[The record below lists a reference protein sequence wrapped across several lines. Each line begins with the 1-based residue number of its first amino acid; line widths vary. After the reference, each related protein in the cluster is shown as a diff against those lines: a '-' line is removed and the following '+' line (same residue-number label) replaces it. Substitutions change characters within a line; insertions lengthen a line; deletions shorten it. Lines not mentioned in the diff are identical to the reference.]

1 MKRFTFLTFNHQNL
15 IWKAVNLKKAL
26 GFLTQMNSVQKS
38 NTKANTKS
46 LTNLI
51 WLILLINLVLL
62 DSSERIENWAGKC
75 CGGMRISYNSLS
87 DGENGSIVWYEHCY
101 MYCNYAIRP
110 ESLFIQ

>member
-1 MKRFTFLTFNHQNL
+1 MKRFTFLTFNHQNF

-51 WLILLINLVLL
+51 
-62 DSSERIENWAGKC
+62 
-75 CGGMRISYNSLS
+75 
-87 DGENGSIVWYEHCY
+87 
-101 MYCNYAIRP
+101 
-110 ESLFIQ
+110 